1 MPRDET
7 APGAERDAFAEKLF
21 RSVLGYFEIFSIH
34 LGARLGLY
42 RFLRHKTTADG
53 HELGRRPQP

>member
-7 APGAERDAFAEKLF
+7 APEVERDAFAENLF
-21 RSVLGYFEIFSIH
+21 RSVLGYFEILSIH

-42 RFLRHKTTADG
+42 RALSEAGPMTSQ
-53 HELGRRPQP
+53 ELG